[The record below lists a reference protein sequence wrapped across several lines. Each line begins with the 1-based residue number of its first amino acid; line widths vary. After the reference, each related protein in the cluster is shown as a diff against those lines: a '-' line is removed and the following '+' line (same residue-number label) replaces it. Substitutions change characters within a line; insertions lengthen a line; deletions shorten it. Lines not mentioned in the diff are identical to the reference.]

1 MRTETLDPLQSPP
14 PAIGLAKAEE
24 ISERL
29 FGIVGAL
36 TPLPSERDL
45 NFRVDDARGASF
57 LLKLQNPADD
67 AAVVEMQTEAIGHV
81 ARHEPSLP
89 VMRIVPTRDGE
100 RWAEVPGEDG
110 RISLARLFTFLEGHN
125 PATEELDR
133 EALHAWGATVARLGR
148 ALRGFFHPAARYPI
162 LWDVGRASS
171 LRPMVPYIRDE
182 PRRALVERVL
192 GRFEANVAPGL
203 GRLRAQV
210 IHNDMSL
217 DNVLVDDRGR
227 ISGITDFGDMTHTAL
242 VCDLAVALSDV
253 LDGRPDALEVAGA
266 MIDGYQAVTPLE

>member
-29 FGIVGAL
+29 FGIAGAL

-89 VMRIVPTRDGE
+89 VMRIVPTGGLRQWTGMTSAKRCCSRQASKRRMRSTASRSAFE
-100 RWAEVPGEDG
+100 SPVC
-110 RISLARLFTFLEGHN
+110 SL
-125 PATEELDR
+125 
-133 EALHAWGATVARLGR
+133 
-148 ALRGFFHPAARYPI
+148 
-162 LWDVGRASS
+162 
-171 LRPMVPYIRDE
+171 
-182 PRRALVERVL
+182 
-192 GRFEANVAPGL
+192 
-203 GRLRAQV
+203 
-210 IHNDMSL
+210 
-217 DNVLVDDRGR
+217 
-227 ISGITDFGDMTHTAL
+227 
-242 VCDLAVALSDV
+242 
-253 LDGRPDALEVAGA
+253 
-266 MIDGYQAVTPLE
+266 